1 MGSDDDEERVW
12 IRPPP
17 IAVWYEPS
25 VRDIDVIVP
34 CADDEP

>member
-1 MGSDDDEERVW
+1 MGSDDEERVW

-17 IAVWYEPS
+17 IAAWYEPS
-25 VRDIDVIVP
+25 VRDTDVIVP